1 MSEKDNRQTLLKA
14 LNDAIERLLEEN
26 ERLREENERLRELMR
41 RLVEYAEPGDYGDM
55 VVDIDDF
62 NAIEKEVGDE

>member
-1 MSEKDNRQTLLKA
+1 MSESESEK
-14 LNDAIERLLEEN
+14 LLESMKTMAAEIFG
-26 ERLREENERLRELMR
+26 LRADNERLRELMR
-41 RLVEYAEPGDYGDM
+41 RLVEYAKPDDYGDM